1 MSPEQIGLVGIII
14 LLILIFLRLPVA
26 FALMIVGVAG
36 YGIIR
41 SPEAALSKLGTDMF
55 ASVYSYTL
63 SVIPM
68 FVLMGLIL
76 GNAGLGRDL
85 FRAFNAWLGH
95 IRGGLAIASV
105 ISCAAFAAVS
115 GSVIATTATISA
127 VAVPEMRDH
136 NYKDSLAV
144 GSVTAGSTLGILI
157 PPSSILI
164 VYGVLTEESIGQLL
178 IAGILPGL
186 LTAILLAFTVWLQVL
201 INPNLAPSSPLSP
214 VKERL
219 ESLKYVWP
227 VPLIFVATMGGIYL
241 GVFTPTEGGAMGAFL
256 ALVFC
261 LLYRRLSKSAFSTS
275 IKETCEIVAMLMV
288 IIIGG
293 ILFGHFLSISRIPMF
308 MREFMLDYPPLLLI
322 MAIFACYFVAGFF
335 MDELATLI
343 IFTSLFY
350 PLVIAAG
357 YDGIWYGIVSI
368 LMILIGFLTPPVG
381 VVCLVAAGITKIKVE
396 TVFRGVIPFWIAL
409 IVATFIVILFPE
421 VATYLPGLMR

>member
-1 MSPEQIGLVGIII
+1 MSPEQIGLLGIV
-14 LLILIFLRLPVA
+14 LLMILIFLRLPVA
-26 FALMIVGVAG
+26 FALMIVGVSG

-41 SPEAALSKLGTDMF
+41 STDAALSKLGTDMF

-76 GNAGLGRDL
+76 GNAGLGKDL

-95 IRGGLAIASV
+95 VRGGLGIASV

-115 GSVIATTATISA
+115 GSVIATTATISS
-127 VAVPEMRDH
+127 VAVPEMRAH

-144 GSVTAGSTLGILI
+144 GSVTSGSTLGILI

-186 LTAILLAFTVWLQVL
+186 LTAVLLAFTVWLQVL
-201 INPNLAPSSPLSP
+201 INPNLAPSSTLSP

-219 ESLKYVWP
+219 ESLKHVWP
-227 VPLIFVATMGGIYL
+227 VPLIFLATMGGIYL

-261 LLYRRLSKSAFSTS
+261 LLYRRLSKSAFFTS

-293 ILFGHFLSISRIPMF
+293 IIFGHFLSISRIPMF

-322 MAIFACYFVAGFF
+322 VAIFACYFVAGFF